1 MVAKRGD
8 QGLRATGPAGK
19 DRNDRSH
26 PSQGHRMIAPN
37 QPDRGG
43 QPSPPNRATTARRA
57 EAGNHQHDL
66 RWVVAID
73 GPGAA
78 GKSTVARVLAE
89 RLDAMLFDT
98 GALYRAVTVAAERA
112 GVAMDDGD
120 ALAKLANRS
129 TIHLRPPS
137 IRDGRQVDVLLDG
150 DDVTWAIR
158 APAID
163 AAVSEV
169 SAHPAVRH
177 ALFPMQRE
185 IADGARVIMVG
196 RDIGT
201 VIAPDAGTKVY
212 LDASPAERARRRYA
226 ELQERGVEADYDAVL
241 SDLQARDDYD
251 ASRPTSPMATATDA
265 TTIATDG
272 RTVDELVTEIETLVR
287 DRWQELAADEEHDGR
302 DG

>member
-1 MVAKRGD
+1 
-8 QGLRATGPAGK
+8 
-19 DRNDRSH
+19 
-26 PSQGHRMIAPN
+26 MIAPN
-37 QPDRGG
+37 QHDRAG
-43 QPSPPNRATTARRA
+43 QTGQTGQTGQRSRAATGRRA
-57 EAGNHQHDL
+57 AADNHQHDL

-78 GKSTVARVLAE
+78 GKSTVARALAE

-98 GALYRAVTVAAERA
+98 GALYRAVTLAAGRA
-112 GVAMDDGD
+112 EIAADDGE
-120 ALAKLANRS
+120 ALARLADRS

-137 IRDGRQVDVLLDG
+137 IQDGRQVDVMLDG
-150 DDVTWAIR
+150 EDVTWAIR
-158 APAID
+158 TPAVD

-169 SAHPAVRH
+169 SAHPSVRH
-177 ALFPMQRE
+177 ALLPLQRE

-212 LDASPAERARRRYA
+212 LDASPEERARRRYA
-226 ELQERGVEADYDAVL
+226 ELQARGLKADYEAVL
-241 SDLQARDDYD
+241 NDLRARDDYD
-251 ASRPTSPMATATDA
+251 ASRPTSPLATATDA

-287 DRWQELAADEEHDGR
+287 ERWRDLAAREEHDAR